1 MKLSTLL
8 LLFAAA
14 ASLGMAQVVTKPDTP
29 VPAPKA
35 GSCPVVLT
43 SAQMTPYLLLLRS
56 SDGSSAGNPS
66 VGDPLPGRE
75 PGIDLHFRNASG
87 KEIRS
92 VEINAEFL
100 AKESIYDLRAKKID
114 LHLSA
119 QGTQNIDETL
129 EHLRHLPLPA
139 RTHPVV
145 LNHIAL
151 EQVTF
156 TDGSVWSPAKDDAC
170 GFSPNGSQQIVAR

>member
-8 LLFAAA
+8 VLFAAA
-14 ASLGMAQVVTKPDTP
+14 STGIAQV
-29 VPAPKA
+29 APKPEIAPAALKA
-35 GSCPVVLT
+35 GGCPVVLT

-56 SDGSSAGNPS
+56 SDGSSVGNPS
-66 VGDPLPGRE
+66 AGDSLPGRE

-87 KEIRS
+87 KEIRA
-92 VEINAEFL
+92 VELDAEFL
-100 AKESIYDLRAKKID
+100 AKESIYDLRAKKLD

-119 QGTQNIDETL
+119 QGTQSIDETL

-145 LNHIAL
+145 LSHIAL

-156 TDGSVWSPAKDDAC
+156 TDGAVWSPAKDDAC